1 MSARVNRDG
10 CGLRLRTLLGDRNAR
25 VVGDASPSLV
35 ARTLLCFRS
44 LAASSSSTL
53 IRLACQVVVAAGLL
67 AAANI
72 TVASQDAPRV
82 LILHSNQRALPAQIV
97 IEDTLRT
104 AVPQAFGHPVEIH
117 SEYLDSEWTD
127 VDTYGASQAG
137 FLRQKYG
144 QRDIEVIVVDAI
156 AALQFMSRYRDVAF
170 PGVPVV
176 HLAVASDRR
185 ELTTLP
191 DGFVGHA
198 EDNDPTPTLHLA
210 LRLHPEASR
219 LVMIEGAGPTNV
231 TWDRR
236 MRRAAASLDRR
247 IDVEYLVGLPT
258 VEILRR
264 VATLP
269 KGTIVYTPGY
279 FIDGAGEVT
288 TPRQVSERIAAA
300 SSAPVYGAFDTTVG
314 SGIVGGYVSPY
325 EDQAKEAAVLVARL
339 LDGTPPSQLSATVAR
354 RVPAID
360 WRQVHRWGIDERN
373 LPAETSVRFHEPT
386 AWQRYRAQI
395 IAGIAIVALQAA
407 LIAALLFEVRA
418 RRRTGRALAE
428 SQKQMNL
435 AASAARLSFWSWDTA
450 SGNVDVSR
458 IWSRTKNRPPSAIAF
473 KEIVGSTY
481 PPDREPLQRAASRAL
496 TTGEELDVEYRVV
509 DAAGAMRWI
518 AARGRVD
525 RGDAQRL
532 RGVALD
538 VTERK
543 ASELRA
549 AQDRS
554 ALRHM
559 SRISMVGQL
568 SAAIAHQL
576 NQPLAAILGNAET
589 ARKML
594 ERERL
599 DTTELQAICDDILSE
614 DRRAADIIRR
624 LSELYKR
631 GDMQMNAV
639 DVNELIGETLDLLRT
654 ELLVRQVTSIVE
666 LEAGLPPVEGSRV
679 QLQQVVLNLAL
690 NAAEALNTVT
700 DRERKLTI
708 RTGSSGPCV
717 LLYVID
723 NGPGIAADP
732 LDRVFEPFWST
743 RDAGMGMG
751 LAICQS
757 IVTAHR
763 GSITVANSDRGGAA
777 FCVRLPVQQP
787 S

>member
-1 MSARVNRDG
+1 MI
-10 CGLRLRTLLGDRNAR
+10 GLATAE
-25 VVGDASPSLV
+25 VV
-35 ARTLLCFRS
+35 
-44 LAASSSSTL
+44 
-53 IRLACQVVVAAGLL
+53 
-67 AAANI
+67 
-72 TVASQDAPRV
+72 
-82 LILHSNQRALPAQIV
+82 
-97 IEDTLRT
+97 
-104 AVPQAFGHPVEIH
+104 
-117 SEYLDSEWTD
+117 
-127 VDTYGASQAG
+127 
-137 FLRQKYG
+137 
-144 QRDIEVIVVDAI
+144 
-156 AALQFMSRYRDVAF
+156 
-170 PGVPVV
+170 
-176 HLAVASDRR
+176 
-185 ELTTLP
+185 
-191 DGFVGHA
+191 
-198 EDNDPTPTLHLA
+198 
-210 LRLHPEASR
+210 
-219 LVMIEGAGPTNV
+219 
-231 TWDRR
+231 
-236 MRRAAASLDRR
+236 
-247 IDVEYLVGLPT
+247 
-258 VEILRR
+258 RR

-269 KGTIVYTPGY
+269 GGTVVYTPGY
-279 FIDGAGEVT
+279 FTDGAGEVT
-288 TPRQVSERIAAA
+288 SPRQVSERIAAA
-300 SSAPVYGAFDTTVG
+300 SSAPVYGAFDTTIG

-325 EDQAKEAAVLVARL
+325 EAQARQAAELVAKL
-339 LDGTPPSQLSATVAR
+339 LAGTPPSKLSSTVAR
-354 RVPAID
+354 RIPAID
-360 WRQVHRWGIDERN
+360 WRQVRRWGIDERN
-373 LPAETSVRFHEPT
+373 LPPETSVRFREPT
-386 AWQRYRAQI
+386 AWQRYRVQF

-418 RRRTGRALAE
+418 RRRTSSALAE

-435 AASAARLSFWSWDTA
+435 AASAARLSFWSWDTT

-458 IWSRTKNRPPSAIAF
+458 MWPRTKHRPPAAIAF
-473 KEIVGSTY
+473 KEIVESTY

-496 TTGEELDVEYRVV
+496 ATGEEVDIEYRVV
-509 DAAGAMRWI
+509 DAAGAMRWM
-518 AARGRVD
+518 AARGRLD
-525 RGDAQRL
+525 RGDAHRL

-594 ERERL
+594 DRDRL

-624 LSELYKR
+624 LSELYGR
-631 GDMQMNAV
+631 GDMQMSAV
-639 DVNELIGETLDLLRT
+639 DVNKLIAETLDLLRT

-666 LEAGLPPVEGSRV
+666 LEPGLPPVEGSRV

-690 NAAEALNTVT
+690 NAAEALTTVT
-700 DRERKLTI
+700 DRERVLTI
-708 RTGSSGPCV
+708 RTGSSGPCI
-717 LLYVID
+717 LLHVID

-777 FCVRLPVQQP
+777 FCVRLPVPQP
-787 S
+787 